1 MTLRDIDDGL
11 YCMFM
16 NQVEIMDAVVDEI
29 NENVEEYAEE
39 NDNDVEDMI
48 RAACDNLGYNYHDLS
63 GMNIRDI
70 AGRIEW

>member
-29 NENVEEYAEE
+29 NANVEEYAEE

-48 RAACDNLGYNYHDLS
+48 RAACDNLGYNYRDLS

>member
-29 NENVEEYAEE
+29 NANVEEYAEE

-48 RAACDNLGYNYHDLS
+48 RAACDNLGYNYSDLS

>member
-29 NENVEEYAEE
+29 NANVEEYAEE

-48 RAACDNLGYNYHDLS
+48 RAACDNLGYNYRDLS

-70 AGRIEW
+70 AERIEW